1 MNFMSEHMNRAQ
13 KRKLKKQT
21 KDNKILA
28 EQISLFGKLPN
39 SCDACNKSFDKT
51 DKEMVFSWKV
61 VVKEKEQVVRL
72 FCPECHDKATK
83 VIDNA
88 S

>member
-1 MNFMSEHMNRAQ
+1 MREHMNRAQ

-21 KDNKILA
+21 KNNQILA
-28 EQISLFGKLPN
+28 EQISLFEKLPN

-61 VVKEKEQVVRL
+61 VVKEKQQIVRL
-72 FCPECHDKATK
+72 FCPQCHDKATK
-83 VIDNA
+83 VLENA